1 MKNINL
7 KPKLTSP
14 NVSFCPQHQ
23 IYSVYCHR
31 GENEPENIHIY
42 EAGIRIKTF
51 FSPFK
56 LIEYQN
62 SWCLIQLLT
71 TNQWLVVV
79 VILTNHWS
87 ESTIDLFNVMLWLIS
102 RTVPDLSALLRG
114 DSVSA
119 VDSRRGDG
127 SVALLSRR
135 VPDLSLYRLA
145 VHLDAARGELHPD
158 GALTL

>member
-1 MKNINL
+1 MSRFVHNTKYIQFTVTEEKTNQKIFTFTKLESEL
-7 KPKLTSP
+7 KL
-14 NVSFCPQHQ
+14 
-23 IYSVYCHR
+23 
-31 GENEPENIHIY
+31 
-42 EAGIRIKTF
+42 F